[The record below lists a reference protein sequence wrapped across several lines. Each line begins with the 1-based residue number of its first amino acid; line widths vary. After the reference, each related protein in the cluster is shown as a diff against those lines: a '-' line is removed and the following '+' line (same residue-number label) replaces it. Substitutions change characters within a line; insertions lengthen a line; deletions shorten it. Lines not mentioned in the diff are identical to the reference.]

1 MSVKEIDE
9 IKEQFK
15 KVISY
20 SQGIENP
27 VVDDLFE
34 KWLEGKRDFIEAMG
48 GKLIY
53 EFPKNV
59 FFELNKHDKEIKV
72 DDFANLVEQNYSNPG
87 LADFISSQRE
97 GFFTN
102 RVINSIV
109 TDNGDKIP
117 KDMKLLKA
125 FKFFESNKEALEA
138 LQAAA
143 SMIIQEDKVEG
154 TLCLSVHPLDFLSA
168 SENNHNWRS
177 CHALDGEY
185 RAGNLSY
192 MTDSCTII
200 CYLKSDKDEKLPNF
214 PEDVKWNSKK
224 WRVLLYLSENWD
236 MMFAGRQYPFRT
248 DVGINFVKDNLL
260 PQAGL
265 GYWSAWT
272 DKKIKSYDNGVNE
285 FSFQHAYIPY
295 GGNIAPIDE
304 IVMNRKNSLQFNDLL
319 QSSCYEPMYCYKM
332 VESPWSSYFLSLG
345 SEGQPPKKEKI
356 IKYISNMPK
365 IRAGGEV
372 KCLCCGNRNIELTE
386 SMMCNE
392 CEIEYGQGDSDIFGT
407 CPCCGQRFVFD
418 DGYYVELADEVI
430 CPSCADTETAECAN
444 CGGLY
449 YKTNMKFDHTTGLY
463 YCKDCY
469 IDCRIGEGDN
479 DRDEGF

>member
-1 MSVKEIDE
+1 MSGEEIDN
-9 IKEQFK
+9 IKKQFK
-15 KVISY
+15 RVISH
-20 SQGIENP
+20 SQGIEDP
-27 VVDDLFE
+27 VVDDLFD

-53 EFPKNV
+53 EFPEKV
-59 FFELNKHDKEIKV
+59 FFELNKHDKNVKV
-72 DDFANLVEQNYSNPG
+72 DDFANLVEQNYSNPA
-87 LADFISSQRE
+87 LADFINSQRE
-97 GFFTN
+97 GFFSN
-102 RVINSIV
+102 RVINSIT
-109 TDNGDKIP
+109 TDKGDKIP

-192 MTDSCTII
+192 MTDKCTIM
-200 CYLKSDKDEKLPNF
+200 CYLKSDKEEKLPNF

-248 DVGINFVKDNLL
+248 DVGIDFVKDKLL

-265 GYWSAWT
+265 GNWSKWT
-272 DKKIKSYDNGVNE
+272 DKKIKTFDNGVDD
-285 FSFQHAYIPY
+285 FYFQYAYIPY
-295 GGNIAPIDE
+295 GGSLAKINE
-304 IVMNRKNSLQFNDLL
+304 IVKNRKNSLQFNDLL

-332 VESPWSSYFLSLG
+332 VESPWYSYFTSLMG
-345 SEGQPPKKEKI
+345 PSKQNPEMVRKNIYE
-356 IKYISNMPK
+356 MPK
-365 IRAGGEV
+365 IRVGGEV
-372 KCLCCGNRNIELTE
+372 KCLHCGKKAIELTE
-386 SMMCNE
+386 SMMCND
-392 CEIEYGQGDSDIFGT
+392 CEMEYGNGDSDIFGT

-418 DGYYVELADEVI
+418 DGYYIEGADEII
-430 CPSCADTETAECAN
+430 CPSCADTDTVECAN
-444 CGGLY
+444 CGGRY
-449 YKTNMKFDHTTGLY
+449 YTSDTYFDHKTGLH

-469 IDCRIGEGDN
+469 IDCGIGEEED